1 MNATGKLISSLVR
14 RLLGLVTI
22 AAALYGLGCTIS
34 FVFPSIFRTDP
45 DQFYSWALRI
55 MAAASFGLT
64 LCLALSAVNLIIAN
78 RPRWTLL
85 TVTYGAAWLYH
96 AVVFGILSDLL
107 SDSARLSFARA
118 VGIAN
123 TGLTPL
129 QMLHI
134 PMVGTTF
141 CGFVMYLSR
150 KVPDAVRVSNEVD
163 G

>member
-1 MNATGKLISSLVR
+1 MRLECDGKVDSLVR

-64 LCLALSAVNLIIAN
+64 LCLALSAVNLICKPSTVDVADCDLRRGVVI
-78 RPRWTLL
+78 PRGSFWN
-85 TVTYGAAWLYH
+85 
-96 AVVFGILSDLL
+96 LSDLL

>member
-1 MNATGKLISSLVR
+1 LNVIGQLISLLAR
-14 RLLGLVTI
+14 RLLGLGTI
-22 AAALYGLGCTIS
+22 AAALYGLGCASS
-34 FVFPSIFRTDP
+34 FVFPSAFRTDP
-45 DQFYSWALRI
+45 DQFYSWTLRI
-55 MAAASFGLT
+55 MAGASFGLT

-96 AVVFGILSDLL
+96 AVVLILPELL
-107 SDSARLSFARA
+107 LDSARLSFARA

-129 QMLHI
+129 QMWHI
-134 PMVGTTF
+134 PMVGTAF
-141 CGFVMYLSR
+141 CGFAMYLSS
-150 KVPDAVRVSNEVD
+150 KAPDAVRLSKEVD

>member
-1 MNATGKLISSLVR
+1 MNSTGKLIFSLAR

-34 FVFPSIFRTDP
+34 FVFPSIVRTDP
-45 DQFYSWALRI
+45 DQFYSWTERI

-64 LCLALSAVNLIIAN
+64 LCLALSAANLIIAK

-85 TVTYGAAWLYH
+85 TVAYGAVWLYH
-96 AVVFGILSDLL
+96 AVVLILPDLL
-107 SDSARLSFARA
+107 SASARLSFARG

-129 QMLHI
+129 QILHI
-134 PMVGTTF
+134 PMVGTAF
-141 CGFVMYLSR
+141 CGLVMYFSS
-150 KVPDAVRVSNEVD
+150 KIPDTVRVSNEAE